1 MKIYS
6 KQDEI
11 NKKVN
16 EGKEKDDETKVLFI
30 EVIGLMFEEG
40 KRNEQLFLDGVM
52 NGEINS
58 KMLIER
64 STEEFSDKKV
74 LVTYLQHMSSW
85 INHQINQIEIDI
97 KDDDPRIDELS
108 NYGIKNVMGIVL
120 KSIALAD
127 SLDDDLELK
136 KIYYMIASKHFYWVN
151 KHGQMYASP
160 DIFPYKYFHH
170 TEELVEEILAKYYR
184 T

>member
-1 MKIYS
+1 MNIYS
-6 KQDEI
+6 KQEELNRKI
-11 NKKVN
+11 N
-16 EGKEKDDETKVLFI
+16 EGKEKDDETRELFMEI
-30 EVIGLMFEEG
+30 IGLMFEEG

-58 KMLIER
+58 KMLIVR
-64 STEEFSDKKV
+64 STEEFLDKKAF
-74 LVTYLQHMSSW
+74 VTYLQHMSIW
-85 INHQINQIEIDI
+85 INHQKNQIEIDI
-97 KDDDPRIDELS
+97 KDDDPRIDKLN

-127 SLDDDLELK
+127 GLDDLELK

-151 KHGQMYASP
+151 KYGQMYASP

-170 TEELVEEILAKYYR
+170 TEELVEEILVKHY
-184 T
+184 

>member
-6 KQDEI
+6 NQDEL
-11 NKKVN
+11 NRKFN
-16 EGKEKDDETKVLFI
+16 EGKEKDDETRELFI

-58 KMLIER
+58 KMLIAG
-64 STEEFSDKKV
+64 SIKEFADKRE
-74 LVTYLQHMSSW
+74 LVTYLQHMSGW
-85 INHQINQIEIDI
+85 INHQKNQIEIDI
-97 KDDDPRIDELS
+97 KDDDLRIDELN

-120 KSIALAD
+120 KSIALAEG
-127 SLDDDLELK
+127 SDDLELK

-151 KHGQMYASP
+151 KHSQMYASP

-170 TEELVEEILAKYYR
+170 TEELVEEILIKHY
-184 T
+184 